1 MEYHA
6 SVWDF
11 TRHLQKYGWKSAQNQ
26 LSWTDA
32 YPKTASCIFC
42 ANLVRQRETMA
53 TKGRL
58 IMTSLEKDFPVID
71 SSLESRGGLLPPDNK
86 LVDQLL
92 RECRA
97 MAKYILANGLE
108 VDSSLIARLTQIGPP
123 PNSSVAISLA
133 EELVSIHLALS
144 KVVSPS
150 TPKAILLLESED
162 NERGWA
168 YILGPVP
175 LIRRLTVIAVF
186 FLFTLLG
193 VSMSG
198 SVNLTELN
206 AGLLAS
212 EGSVLAL
219 NQAFILSCAGL
230 GASFFALFQANSYI
244 AKATYDPR
252 FDSDYWTRIILGMIA
267 GIIIVELLPNN
278 IFSTG
283 SMSDFGKPAIAM
295 LSGFSVTV
303 VYRILQ
309 RLVETMETVVRGRD
323 TKDRV

>member
-1 MEYHA
+1 M
-6 SVWDF
+6 SS
-11 TRHLQKYGWKSAQNQ
+11 LQK
-26 LSWTDA
+26 
-32 YPKTASCIFC
+32 
-42 ANLVRQRETMA
+42 E
-53 TKGRL
+53 
-58 IMTSLEKDFPVID
+58 FPVISSD
-71 SSLESRGGLLPPDNK
+71 IESSLGVPPQDHPSQDHP
-86 LVDQLL
+86 LIDQLIQ
-92 RECRA
+92 ECQA
-97 MAKYILANGLE
+97 MAKYILANGLSVE
-108 VDSSLIARLTQIGPP
+108 CALVARLALATDQKKAVSETQ
-123 PNSSVAISLA
+123 V
-133 EELVSIHLALS
+133 EELVNIHLALS

-150 TPKAILLLESED
+150 TPKAILMLESED
-162 NERGWA
+162 NERSWT

-175 LIRRLTVIAVF
+175 LIRRLTVIAIF
-186 FLFTLLG
+186 FLLTLLG

-212 EGSVLAL
+212 EGRVLVL
-219 NQAFILSCAGL
+219 NQVFILSCAGL

-267 GIIIVELLPNN
+267 GIIIVELLPST
-278 IFSTG
+278 IFNQG
-283 SMSDFGKPAIAM
+283 SMAEFGKPALAM

-323 TKDRV
+323 RDSKDRGVDPGYDPNSREKRG